1 MSPATSWLICP
12 HNLAPIDRS
21 IRWDATTNK
30 EERRAAVNSLP
41 FPTVQLI
48 GVTVAIVVVV
58 VVVTVAIV
66 AVAVVAV
73 AVAAAVVA
81 TERAV
86 G

>member
-48 GVTVAIVVVV
+48 GVTVAIV
-58 VVVTVAIV
+58 